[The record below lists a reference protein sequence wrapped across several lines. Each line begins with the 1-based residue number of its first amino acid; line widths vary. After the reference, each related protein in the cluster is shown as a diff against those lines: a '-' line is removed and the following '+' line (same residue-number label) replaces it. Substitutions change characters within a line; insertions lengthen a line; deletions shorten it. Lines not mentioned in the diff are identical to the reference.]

1 MGFCSATLLTL
12 LLRFASLKHS
22 QLMEILWLVDS
33 IMSCVLYLMRSSS
46 AVALHDISVLVSHH
60 AVLNRVVLRYALH
73 GIA

>member
-33 IMSCVLYLMRSSS
+33 IMSCVL
-46 AVALHDISVLVSHH
+46 
-60 AVLNRVVLRYALH
+60 
-73 GIA
+73 